1 MVAFSDNDPNSD
13 DDVFFWLA
21 INQSSAA
28 ACPMAMPL
36 DVLASPTPETLLG
49 FRTREQQI
57 DVQKLLLTAPI
68 EKVRSFMQ
76 ESLPKMVQSGEV
88 VCIKPQNPQK
98 PSSQTIW
105 SLGLSQNQKEL
116 LQKEHQEFLKNRHR
130 ELRNR
135 KKRK

>member
-1 MVAFSDNDPNSD
+1 MVTFSDNDPHSD

-36 DVLASPTPETLLG
+36 NIQVSPTPETLLG
-49 FRTREQQI
+49 FRTRKEQM

-68 EKVRSFMQ
+68 EQVRRFMQ
-76 ESLPKMVQSGEV
+76 DSLPKMVQSGEV
-88 VCIKPQNPQK
+88 VCIKPEKPQK
-98 PSSQTIW
+98 PSDQTIW
-105 SLGLSQNQKEL
+105 SLGLSKNQKEL
-116 LQKEHQEFLKNRHR
+116 RQKEHQEFLKNRHR

-135 KKRK
+135 IKRK